1 MNAPAAAIPV
11 SDEPAACEPHGCP
24 PALPFVFSAGVTG
37 HRGDAIPEGSV
48 EALTERLRSVLAKLA
63 DAAAA
68 VHREEAEF
76 FSAEPARLLF
86 VSPLA
91 DGADQI
97 AAEAALDLGFELH
110 AILPFER
117 EQYRREL
124 GDAARE
130 RFDALLARAA
140 CVLELPGQEEHRLE
154 AYVMAGRATIAHCDV
169 LVAVWDGLPPRG
181 RGGTGEIVEL
191 AMMRGVPTV
200 HVPVEERA
208 PTELRWSAFDPAVIT
223 SPSDSESIRPFD
235 DGEVEA
241 VLRAL
246 LAPPPDANERRFLNQ
261 FQRECHRRLRL
272 RIEYPLLLTAAGVS
286 RIKKH
291 HWRGDLALAYIREEW
306 DRYRDAFSR
315 VQTVNA
321 PLDQLQRWY
330 EWPDALAGHFAQSYR
345 SGHVFNF
352 VLGAVAV
359 LLALSALIVPD
370 AKKFLAMAEFAVIL
384 AILVNTHVGT
394 RQEWHRRWLDYRQ
407 LAERLRPMRALKLL
421 GIAAPDSP
429 GSAAY
434 PVAAR
439 WIDWYAAAVWRAA
452 ACPTGQIDAGK
463 VTKLSKTI
471 AEHELEPQIAY
482 HHSTARQGERLD
494 HRLELL
500 GLGAFAATLLACA
513 VLLVALFVDKHWVM
527 DNLGWFTLL
536 TAGLPAIGTAVFG
549 IRVQGDYAAGSVR
562 SEQTARVLEQIA
574 EGMTHKPVKLG
585 RIADLVEQAARTML
599 LDLDE
604 WRLLNQQH
612 VLTI

>member
-11 SDEPAACEPHGCP
+11 HEEAAACATQYP
-24 PALPFVFSAGVTG
+24 PALPFVFAVGVTG
-37 HRGDAIPEGSV
+37 HRGDAIPPDALP
-48 EALTERLRSVLAKLA
+48 ALTERLRSVLGKLA
-63 DAAAA
+63 ESA
-68 VHREEAEF
+68 VAIHREEAGF
-76 FSAEPARLLF
+76 FAAEPPRLLF

-97 AAEAALDLGFELH
+97 AAEVALDLGYELH

-117 EQYRREL
+117 DHYRREL
-124 GDAARE
+124 KGEASE
-130 RFDALLARAA
+130 RFDALLDRTS
-140 CVLELPGQEEHRLE
+140 CVLELPGEEAHRLE
-154 AYVMAGRATIAHCDV
+154 AYVMAGRATIAHCDL

-191 AMMRGVPTV
+191 AMTRGVPSV
-200 HVPVEERA
+200 HVRVEEQA
-208 PTELRWSAFDPAVIT
+208 PTEIRWSAFDPAVIT
-223 SPSDSESIRPFD
+223 SISDSESIRPFD
-235 DGEVEA
+235 DDELRA

-246 LAPPPDANERRFLNQ
+246 LAPPPDPNERGFLNQ
-261 FQRECHRRLRL
+261 FRREWRRRLRL

-286 RIKKH
+286 RIRRH
-291 HWRGDLALAYIREEW
+291 HWSSDVGLEYTRAEW
-306 DRYRDAFSR
+306 NRYRDACSR
-315 VQTVNA
+315 VATVSA
-321 PLDQLQRWY
+321 PLEQLQGWY
-330 EWPDALAGHFAQSYR
+330 EWPDALASHFAQSYR

-359 LLALSALIVPD
+359 LLALTALILPD
-370 AKKFLAMAEFAVIL
+370 AKKFLAVAEFAVIF

-394 RQEWHRRWLDYRQ
+394 RQQWHRRWLDYRQ

-452 ACPTGQIDAGK
+452 ACPTGRIDSDK
-463 VTKLSKTI
+463 VTELAKTI
-471 AEHELEPQIAY
+471 AAHEIEPQMAY
-482 HHSTARQGERLD
+482 HHSTALQGERLD
-494 HRLELL
+494 HRLELI
-500 GLGAFAATLLACA
+500 GLGAFTATLLACV
-513 VLLVALFVDKHWVM
+513 VLLVALFVDHHWVM
-527 DNLGWFTLL
+527 ENLGGFTLL

-549 IRVQGDYAAGSVR
+549 IRVQGDYSASSVR
-562 SEQTARVLEQIA
+562 SEQTAQVLKQIV

-612 VLTI
+612 DLTI